1 MVVLTVV
8 QERRQEVCADC
19 GERIGVLFL
28 ALPSLGL
35 FLHPR
40 CGSAIGRR
48 LQDEAEE
55 AFLLSAQDS
64 FSPGGRAHRP

>member
-1 MVVLTVV
+1 MVVLTVARE
-8 QERRQEVCADC
+8 QRQEVCADC

-40 CGSAIGRR
+40 CGSVVGRQ
-48 LQDEAEE
+48 LLEEAEE

-64 FSPGGRAHRP
+64 FSPQRRAHRP